1 MVKSRWMSGRALAL
15 ACAAATAGMVPGAE
29 AADYLRG
36 AYSGD
41 TAPASAGVDWA
52 GIYGGVHAGI
62 TSVQADHR
70 SMARPLADSA
80 LASGGNHWRLLQET
94 IKLKDTN
101 KPSATY
107 GGFVGVNWLWD
118 DVVLGVEADYTRMSF
133 KSTTN
138 FGPYALYS
146 DSGTERYGITST
158 STSRAKV
165 SDVMTLR
172 GRLGWAAGMFMP
184 YLTAGLAFANVDA
197 RATTSGTWYT
207 QSLLTPPAYPTINGT
222 FNGVAGRRGITYGAA
237 LGAGVDMQLLP
248 GTFTRVEWQYVQLAS
263 GGQRPNISINTA
275 RVAGGIKF

>member
-52 GIYGGVHAGI
+52 GVYGGVHAGI

-70 SMARPLADSA
+70 SLAGPLADSA
-80 LASGGNHWRLLQET
+80 MPNAGVHKTLLRET
-94 IKLKDTN
+94 INFKDTN
-101 KPSATY
+101 KAGVTY
-107 GGFVGVNWLWD
+107 GGFVGINWVWD
-118 DVVLGVEADYTRMSF
+118 DVVLGVETDYTRTSF
-133 KSTTN
+133 KSTST
-138 FGPYALYS
+138 FGPYSLYR
-146 DSGTERYGITST
+146 DSGTDRYGVTST

-165 SDVMTLR
+165 SDIMTLR

-184 YLTAGLAFANVDA
+184 YLTAGVAFANVDA

-207 QSLLTPPAYPTINGT
+207 QSLLVPAAYPTVNGT
-222 FNGVAGRRGITYGAA
+222 FNGVVGRRGITYGAA